1 MVHHSRPRIA
11 TSALNPIL
19 ALYQTS
25 MYSVWPIVDADDLV
39 SRLDDKGDLYNYALA
54 LATAAATPGQLKA
67 SASLPGQCPPADL
80 CEAECQRVRYV
91 LQCRDDE
98 PNITWLRVA
107 FFLHAYHENR
117 LRGCT
122 KSLLYL
128 RKAISLAH
136 LMDLHGESLDQH
148 IPIDQLCLRKRM
160 FWLLFVTERG
170 NSVFH
175 RLPVQ
180 LLPVTQPLSDDI
192 APDSGGF
199 EPLEIITRIFMAI
212 DRSGLCYTSSKARQ
226 NSNEIMDQLGA
237 FDCTL
242 SWALS
247 SLQNVNDIHKAD
259 VFVTVCWARVM
270 LWKATQPA
278 VNDVQA
284 AWNWWVSPPCY
295 LLNAAEEMISSLQ
308 ALPSGSIGAHGVGIQ
323 VKIFDI
329 ASALIEHT
337 FGVSYTNDGLSV
349 PTDNR
354 SLVALKKLHDILA
367 TIKNGHQEIISR
379 LFEQVIDAT
388 PHGLTAPISF
398 TWKTWKHIWDRVDD
412 PAIMDGTNLSEFTSN
427 LQSRALGVGPLE
439 QIEME

>member
-1 MVHHSRPRIA
+1 MRGPPKNWTKTRASGRTATGDGTPLESQPITTANPPPIAPFFRPRIA

-54 LATAAATPGQLKA
+54 LATAAAT
-67 SASLPGQCPPADL
+67 
-80 CEAECQRVRYV
+80 
-91 LQCRDDE
+91 
-98 PNITWLRVA
+98 
-107 FFLHAYHENR
+107 
-117 LRGCT
+117 
-122 KSLLYL
+122 
-128 RKAISLAH
+128 
-136 LMDLHGESLDQH
+136 LDQH

-192 APDSGGF
+192 AADSGGF

-212 DRSGLCYTSSKARQ
+212 DRSGLSYTSSKARQ
-226 NSNEIMDQLGA
+226 NSNEIMDRLGT

-259 VFVTVCWARVM
+259 VFVTVCWARVL

-295 LLNAAEEMISSLQ
+295 LLNAAEEMILSLQ

-337 FGVSYTNDGLSV
+337 FGVSYTNDSLSV

-379 LFEQVIDAT
+379 LLEQVIEAT
-388 PHGLTAPISF
+388 SHG
-398 TWKTWKHIWDRVDD
+398 
-412 PAIMDGTNLSEFTSN
+412 
-427 LQSRALGVGPLE
+427 
-439 QIEME
+439 